1 MKQDV
6 GMACQK
12 VHKQGKI
19 LPDGTYF
26 VDPNGGN
33 VEDAIEVVCRK
44 LPEYS
49 GWFTCVPPSMTMIVS
64 LAKRVT

>member
-1 MKQDV
+1 METDDKNDHSV
-6 GMACQK
+6 
-12 VHKQGKI
+12 VFFYR